1 MRILPAAVL
10 LVLASGCSRDRAA
23 PAAARDGVPVAAATA
38 TAAAS
43 AVTAAAPPLPAE
55 ALAAAPTAASDRR
68 SAKPGAPAKG
78 EAFEA
83 MAAAP
88 APFAAGAASVKAG
101 EWDDNANFRDFRS
114 FLASAPGNLQ
124 RDDLSGRH
132 FLVVRDRSGRPMP
145 GCKIAIRDEQQRTT
159 SLVTTASG
167 RAILFPRAEGLAGSK
182 LVATTSCSGGSAER
196 SFALDGERDGVVD
209 LRLPGERGDLGM
221 RTVDL
226 AFVLDTTGSM
236 SQEIEAVKATIQ
248 KVAGALAKEQVGV
261 RVGLVEYKDRSDN
274 LVTKTYPFATD
285 LTAFARQVSGLGAG
299 GGGDTPEDMNAG
311 LHAAMT
317 ELAWSDRSIARL
329 AFVIADAPPHLDYQD
344 GPRYGDDTKRA
355 AHRGIQLFTVAAS
368 GMDLTGQAVFRQ
380 MAQYTGG
387 TELFVLRG
395 GTSPSAQGGGDPVSS
410 CGGTHTN
417 YASGNLD
424 DLVVQKVRRELR
436 ALEADPMRIAGLNED
451 ENAKPCDQRV
461 VFKD

>member
-1 MRILPAAVL
+1 MRILPALPLV
-10 LVLASGCSRDRAA
+10 VLALVSGCSRDRAA
-23 PAAARDGVPVAAATA
+23 PAASREAAPATA
-38 TAAAS
+38 TAAAP
-43 AVTAAAPPLPAE
+43 VAAEGADDRSE
-55 ALAAAPTAASDRR
+55 LATP
-68 SAKPGAPAKG
+68 APAKRS
-78 EAFEA
+78 AVFEGPSG
-83 MAAAP
+83 AAAP
-88 APFAAGAASVKAG
+88 APFAAGTASVKAG

-124 RDDLSGRH
+124 RDDLGGRH
-132 FLVVRDRSGRPMP
+132 FLVVRDRSGRPVP
-145 GCKIAIRDEQQRTT
+145 RCKIAIRDEQQRTT
-159 SLVTTASG
+159 TLVTTASG
-167 RAILFPRAEGLAGSK
+167 RAILFPRAEGLGGSK
-182 LVATTSCSGGSAER
+182 LVATTACSGGSTER
-196 SFALDGERDGVVD
+196 SFTLDGDRDGIVD
-209 LRLPGERGDLGM
+209 LRLPGERGELGA

-236 SQEIEAVKATIQ
+236 SQEIAAVKATIQ

-261 RVGLVEYKDRSDN
+261 RVGLVEYKDRSDG

-285 LTAFARQVSGLGAG
+285 LAAFARQVNGLSAG

-311 LHAAMT
+311 LHTAMT

-387 TELFVLRG
+387 TELFVVRG
-395 GTSPSAQGGGDPVSS
+395 GTSAAAQGGGDPVSS

-417 YASGNLD
+417 YATGNLD